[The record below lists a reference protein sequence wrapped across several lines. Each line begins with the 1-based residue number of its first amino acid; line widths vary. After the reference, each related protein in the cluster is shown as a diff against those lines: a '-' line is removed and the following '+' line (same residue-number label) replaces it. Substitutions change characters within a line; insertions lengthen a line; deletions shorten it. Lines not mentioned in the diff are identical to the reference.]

1 MLIIIFFVY
10 HHFTDYVKSGQA
22 VELISLNF
30 ARKGALLLKSFGEDG
45 FPPLSCLHQK
55 NLTILVTNLPL
66 LDRIWY
72 GAFS

>member
-1 MLIIIFFVY
+1 M
-10 HHFTDYVKSGQA
+10 
-22 VELISLNF
+22 ELISLNF

-72 GAFS
+72 IKGAHPIVPDPVVEGAET